1 MPADAGAEAAAASF
15 RQEEIVVVNRF
26 VATAAATAAVA
37 VATAAAATAAVVGVD
52 CEFDYEVLRCGFA
65 EGHSH
70 RVTHREAQTGRLS
83 RACVDWRTPF
93 KHSFFFKK
101 MGEDN
106 YDETL

>member
-26 VATAAATAAVA
+26 VATAAAVASAAAVVAA
-37 VATAAAATAAVVGVD
+37 VVVVGVD
-52 CEFDYEVLRCGFA
+52 CEFDDKVLRCGFA

-93 KHSFFFKK
+93 KHSFFLKK